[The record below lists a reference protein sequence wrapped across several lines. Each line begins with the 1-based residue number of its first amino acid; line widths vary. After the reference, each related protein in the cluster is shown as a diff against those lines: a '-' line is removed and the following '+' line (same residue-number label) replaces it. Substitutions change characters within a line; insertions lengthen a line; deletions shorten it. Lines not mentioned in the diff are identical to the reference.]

1 MKNGLEVTVRIT
13 TLSDEDVHKLCD
25 AIMRQAAEDYRTLR
39 SGGEIPE
46 MPYESIE
53 SLTEFFYSDWAKLI
67 CRKADPIAIF
77 QRLQRECES

>member
-1 MKNGLEVTVRIT
+1 MRNGLEVTVRIR

-25 AIMRQAAEDYRTLR
+25 AIMRQAAEDYRTLC

-53 SLTEFFYSDWAKLI
+53 SLTEFFYSDWAQLL
-67 CRKADPIAIF
+67 CRKADPKVIF
-77 QRLQRECES
+77 QKLQGEFEL